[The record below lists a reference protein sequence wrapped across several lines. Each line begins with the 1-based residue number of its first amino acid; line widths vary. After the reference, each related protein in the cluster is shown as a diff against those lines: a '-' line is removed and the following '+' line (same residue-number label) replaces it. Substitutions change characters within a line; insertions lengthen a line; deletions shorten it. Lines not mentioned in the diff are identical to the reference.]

1 MDVEVIGNVVT
12 VTSGKKKVVANA
24 LLVER
29 NEDGQVTHVIFD
41 RNIARSLSE
50 LGALAPWSQLDSYV
64 SEIRHCNAAA

>member
-29 NEDGQVTHVIFD
+29 DETGQVIHVIFD

-50 LGALAPWSQLDSYV
+50 LGPLAPWSQVDSYV
-64 SEIRHCNAAA
+64 SEVRYCNAAA